1 MRTQIRK
8 WGNSLAIRIPK
19 PIADQAKL
27 REGELLEI
35 EVASEDA
42 LRLQR
47 VGEIPNLPALLSR
60 ITPENGFDEISTG
73 PEVGKESVEW

>member
-19 PIADQAKL
+19 PIADQAK
-27 REGELLEI
+27 
-35 EVASEDA
+35 
-42 LRLQR
+42 RLQR